1 MDQPTQE
8 VDLAEQIVQAILSL
22 TPEEQESIL
31 SKLEAA
37 VGWEVAAKEEAKE
50 EVKEEMKENA
60 PSEQEKADYAAKL
73 AM

>member
-8 VDLAEQIVQAILSL
+8 VDLADQIVQAILSL

-37 VGWEVAAKEEAKE
+37 VGWEAEAEEEAKE
-50 EVKEEMKENA
+50 EVEEQTKEVA
-60 PSEQEKADYAAKL
+60 PTEQAKADYAAKL